1 MSRGSESTAKA
12 LCGMTFLRFAM
23 SISEPASFRL
33 YVSNGYNGPI
43 LGCGLR
49 YCGTEN
55 QAKPTPA
62 RLSRSSVPDEDSLR
76 RMLRMLLL
84 FSVVAY
90 VALVALAL
98 LSDRIIFRP
107 HPSSYRL
114 SDLAA
119 SSSVQPLILTSGQVS
134 DDLPMLNELRRAG
147 FALFAYDYRGYG
159 TSQGVSCEK

>member
-55 QAKPTPA
+55 QAKPTPV
-62 RLSRSSVPDEDSLR
+62 RVSRSCVLDEDSLR
-76 RMLRMLLL
+76 RMLLL
-84 FSVVAY
+84 FAVVAY
-90 VALVALAL
+90 IALVALAL

-114 SDLAA
+114 SD
-119 SSSVQPLILTSGQVS
+119 
-134 DDLPMLNELRRAG
+134 
-147 FALFAYDYRGYG
+147 
-159 TSQGVSCEK
+159 